1 MDYEADRMTTYP
13 YITKAYYFINWGWG
27 GRYNGLFLRGN
38 FEPISG
44 HNYNKKMRFI
54 GDFN

>member
-1 MDYEADRMTTYP
+1 MTTYP

-54 GDFN
+54 GDFY